1 MAGAYLCNDKQE
13 VQDNLERVYN
23 LFPILRERKNQFGGH
38 LSGGEQQMLAIARA
52 LMARPKLIMMDEP
65 SLGLAPKIVSHI
77 FEIIEKVKSEG
88 TPILLVEQNAYKALS
103 ISDRAYIMNVGEIV
117 KEGVPEELLKDR
129 SLIEVLGH
137 RNGC

>member
-1 MAGAYLCNDKQE
+1 
-13 VQDNLERVYN
+13 
-23 LFPILRERKNQFGGH
+23 
-38 LSGGEQQMLAIARA
+38 MLAIARA

-129 SLIEVLGH
+129 SLIEAYLGS
-137 RNGC
+137 